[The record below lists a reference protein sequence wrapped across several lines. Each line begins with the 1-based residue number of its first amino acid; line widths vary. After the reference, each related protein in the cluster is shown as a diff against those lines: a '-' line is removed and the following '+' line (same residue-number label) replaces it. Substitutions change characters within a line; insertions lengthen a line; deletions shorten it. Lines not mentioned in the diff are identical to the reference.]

1 MQTEDKPTLNDLQ
14 RCYSSQRHKGNFLKK
29 ISFNGWLL
37 PGNSEV
43 GVLHPYD
50 APFSVFRKK
59 KIELRDSG
67 AGKRRWAARDR
78 KQLFKAIGYCLNILE
93 ILFFRYGK
101 VQKEYEK
108 KFEMLKNKSAWN

>member
-1 MQTEDKPTLNDLQ
+1 M
-14 RCYSSQRHKGNFLKK
+14 KK

-59 KIELRDSG
+59 KIELRESG

-78 KQLFKAIGYCLNILE
+78 KQLFKAIGYCLMSGLYFLNNSIC
-93 ILFFRYGK
+93 FFP
-101 VQKEYEK
+101 
-108 KFEMLKNKSAWN
+108 MLNFS